1 MDAPVVYVVPIKT
14 KIEPHWLRQGPLDL
28 GKIGLMTHTKETT
41 PCRLVKIKVRMLHFL
56 RCAIVLLSILVFT
69 TGFKVKGF
77 ESLKPYSKKSGL
89 SDCKIGP
96 EAMKCYGKGTI
107 AGVQAD
113 IEAYYWPSASHK
125 FVLAGV
131 IFDMDPYYW
140 EHLIHTLE
148 IKYGLGVISD
158 SSWIWEDAND
168 VIEARRGP
176 NLKGKMWL
184 HYFDKRKFDLR
195 DELKS
200 PIRKE
205 PLEDF

>member
-1 MDAPVVYVVPIKT
+1 MVYVVPIKV
-14 KIEPHWLRQGPLDL
+14 K
-28 GKIGLMTHTKETT
+28 KEAFADDKG
-41 PCRLVKIKVRMLHFL
+41 RRISVKSNRSSSPEKPTVPALLKGNIRMSHLL
-56 RCAIVLLSILVFT
+56 RCAIVLLTILIFT
-69 TGFKVKGF
+69 SGFKVKGF

-96 EAMKCYGKGTI
+96 EAMKCFGKGTI
-107 AGVQAD
+107 AGIQAD

-131 IFDMDPYYW
+131 IFDMDPHYW
-140 EHLIHTLE
+140 EHLIQTLE
-148 IKYGLGVISD
+148 MKYGLGVISD

-195 DELKS
+195 DELKN